1 MPDNIQFIHA
11 NKLAKYL
18 KEYIGKDGIIYIGQ
32 KDGRLAK
39 KRLTSSDV
47 SNLISNTQT
56 STVTPTTPSTGI
68 EDMLNPLLLMG
79 G

>member
-56 STVTPTTPSTGI
+56 STVTSTTPSTGV

>member
-1 MPDNIQFIHA
+1 MADNIQFIHA

-18 KEYIGKDGIIYIGQ
+18 KEYIGKDGIVYIGQ

-47 SNLISNTQT
+47 SNLISSTQT
-56 STVTPTTPSTGI
+56 STVTPTTSSTGI